1 MKNSGDLKNLLI
13 AINRKGYP
21 AYKETRGSYQFGEYI
36 FSVDH
41 VQGDPFAAPSKVHV
55 LVPGKKAGFPEVLFD
70 RDCKRIALQDQLLRR
85 FHREL
90 DQYNFQAK
98 GSGKSGL
105 MSVSRPGQEV
115 LERTACKVDPK
126 TGDVTMRME
135 IGFPANG
142 RTINSGELIKI
153 LFDFLPVCVKKTLYY
168 GSYSSQE
175 KQKVRQVTE
184 LAEDQQYIRDQLE
197 KLGLCAFVAN
207 GSVLPRESGIS
218 ARPMKQGI
226 PFVSPK
232 QLEVT
237 MELPHHGTLTGM
249 GIRKGITLIVGGGY
263 HGKSTLLKALELG
276 VYNHIA
282 GDGREYVI
290 TDASAMKLRAEDG
303 RSICKTDISMFINN
317 LPNGKDTRAFSTED
331 ASGSTSQAANVIEAM
346 ETGTTL
352 FLIDEDT
359 CATNFMIRDEL
370 MQRVVHRSQEPI
382 TPFIERVRGL
392 YSQQG
397 ISCILVAGSSGA
409 YFHVADC
416 IIQMDRYVPREITAL
431 AKAEAKAFP
440 LVGLTENLPEIPDY
454 QRFPVAG
461 KDLYSSSQMSVNNAG
476 REIHSTGRENY
487 RDGGIKDRNYR
498 GRNRKDGTGQYRNQR
513 EETDDM
519 DVVFDS
525 RGRDRVKLKTLGKD
539 AFSINRDTVDLRY
552 VEQLVDSEQTT
563 ALSHLVK
570 YAEQHLCDGRRTLQE
585 VVGQLEKLLKEKGLE
600 GLCDGSYPGANMAMP
615 RTQEIYAAFNRYRT
629 QTWR

>member
-1 MKNSGDLKNLLI
+1 MQEKSEIEGQDLCPRRSVFMKNSSDLKTLLQV
-13 AINRKGYP
+13 INRKSYP
-21 AYKETRGSYQFGEYI
+21 AYKETRGSYQFGEYVFTI
-36 FSVDH
+36 DH
-41 VQGDPFAAPSKVHV
+41 VQGDPFASPSRVHV
-55 LVPGKKAGFPEVLFD
+55 LIPGKKAGFPTVLFD
-70 RDCKRIALQDQLLRR
+70 RACKRIALQDHLIRR

-90 DQYNFQAK
+90 EQYNFQAK

-115 LERTACKVDPK
+115 LERTACGVDPK
-126 TGDVTMRME
+126 TGDITLRME

-153 LFDFLPVCVKKTLYY
+153 LFDFLPVCVKRTLYY
-168 GSYSSQE
+168 GSCSSQE
-175 KQKVRQVTE
+175 KRAVQQAAE
-184 LAEDQQYIRDQLE
+184 LAEDQQYIRDQLDG
-197 KLGLCAFVAN
+197 LGLCAFVAN

-232 QLEVT
+232 ELEVT
-237 MELPHHGTLTGM
+237 LKLPHRGTLTGM
-249 GIRKGITLIVGGGY
+249 GIRKGVTLIVGGGY
-263 HGKSTLLKALELG
+263 HGKSTLLKALESG

-290 TDASAMKLRAEDG
+290 TDASAVKLRAEDG
-303 RSICKTDISMFINN
+303 RSICKTDISIFINN
-317 LPNGKDTRAFSTED
+317 LPNGKDTSTFSTED

-346 ETGTTL
+346 EAGTRL

-397 ISCILVAGSSGA
+397 ISCILVAGSSGS
-409 YFHVADC
+409 YFHAADC
-416 IIQMDRYVPREITAL
+416 IVQMDRYVPKEITAF
-431 AKAEAKAFP
+431 ARAEAQAFP
-440 LVGLTENLPEIPDY
+440 KPELTDRLPKLPDY
-454 QRFPVAG
+454 RRYPLAG
-461 KDLYSSSQMSVNNAG
+461 KEFSRSSQPGGESSGRRNGSV
-476 REIHSTGRENY
+476 
-487 RDGGIKDRNYR
+487 
-498 GRNRKDGTGQYRNQR
+498 
-513 EETDDM
+513 M
-519 DVVFDS
+519 
-525 RGRDRVKLKTLGKD
+525 KLKTMGKD

-563 ALSHLVK
+563 ALSYLVK
-570 YAEQHLCDGRRTLQE
+570 YAELHLCDGRKTLRE
-585 VVGQLEKLLKEKGLE
+585 VVQQMEKLLNEKGLE
-600 GLCDGSYPGANMAMP
+600 GLADGSYLGADLAMP
-615 RTQEIYAAFNRYRT
+615 RVQEIYAVFNRYRG
-629 QTWR
+629 QKWM